1 MSLIRYNGVTL
12 PQAQIT
18 SFKKEAVGDDLSDT
32 DWCYMQIDMTVQ
44 HTINI
49 AHMPMILSLDD
60 FLFLKPFSN
69 QGSQI
74 PSIAQSTAFYKTL
87 TVASAIKLMRNQ
99 LMARRKALSVQFN
112 GQELIP
118 QPAVG
123 FNSSLPGKGVVD
135 SKNGPIPKS
144 FTPIQLTDTT
154 FLMVWHVVAHYW
166 ENEGVTNLAGVTQIL
181 NRNGSPVLYNRWS
194 EMADIDSLNY
204 VTRTRHGKYVIR
216 SDNEK
221 GNIVDQL
228 RSDFAVVGVPPGFL
242 RKQSQYTVDPS
253 GLGLAYTVTD
263 KEVYKKPPQPA
274 FEAEGEFIETC
285 SLDGGYI
292 RHVEVRVALKGDR
305 DTSQITLLDTA
316 MAVATSKLGIN
327 GAPIQDVSF
336 DPVNPAILVDMAAK
350 VWMYDNA
357 VEVHMRAKK
366 AGNSTI
372 TKGVAIAMFV
382 STPLSELGDVPL
394 TSPKYLD
401 GGTAGT
407 LLQAA
412 AYYDPALVNVKI
424 NRNTG
429 QMSAGKEVGTV
440 GLDGE

>member
-18 SFKKEAVGDDLSDT
+18 NFKKEAVGDDLSDT

-44 HTINI
+44 CTINL
-49 AHMPMILSLDD
+49 AHLPMILSLDD

-69 QGSQI
+69 QGSQV

-87 TVASAIKLMRNQ
+87 NVASTIKLMRNQ
-99 LMARRKALSVQFN
+99 LMARRQALSVQFN

-123 FNSSLPGKGVVD
+123 FNSSLAGKGVVD

-181 NRNGSPVLYNRWS
+181 NRNGNPVLYNRWS

-228 RSDFAVVGVPPGFL
+228 RSDFAVVGVPAGFL

-253 GLGLAYTVTD
+253 GLGLAYQVTD
-263 KEVYKKPPQPA
+263 KEVFKKPPTPA

-292 RHVEVRVALKGDR
+292 RHVECRVALRGDK
-305 DTSQITLLDTA
+305 DTSQVTLLETA
-316 MAVATSKLGIN
+316 MAVVTTKLAIN
-327 GAPIQDVSF
+327 GAPIQDLSA
-336 DPVNPAILVDMAAK
+336 DPANPAILIDMAAK

-366 AGNSTI
+366 AG
-372 TKGVAIAMFV
+372 TKARLHGVAVKLFV
-382 STPLSELGDVPL
+382 TTPFSETGEVPAGL
-394 TSPKYLD
+394 PNYLD
-401 GGTAGT
+401 YGTAGT

-412 AYYDPALVNVKI
+412 AYYDPALINVKI
-424 NRNTG
+424 DRNTG
-429 QMSAGKEVGTV
+429 QMSAGAEVGTV